1 MLVPPKVN
9 LQAEQLAAAA
19 ARKLL
24 EKLLA
29 LPELR
34 EAFDPDDR
42 PTTKMVYTHGVT
54 LWMLILQRLG
64 GGSTLSDLVT
74 HVLEHGRD
82 IFPDNKRVREGTLSN
97 NTSSYSQARK
107 RLPPTVV
114 EVFSRKVYD
123 HLGSIA

>member
-1 MLVPPKVN
+1 MLVPPKKVN
-9 LQAEQLAAAA
+9 PEAEQLPA